1 MPGAAQGVAMAT
13 RKAIVI
19 GGGICGPAL
28 ALVLA
33 RHGVEPVVCEAYPR
47 RDDVGGGFQIAP
59 NGIRVLAALGLYDRL
74 RAVGVPSRDMVFR
87 NHRGRDLAVIR
98 TRADEPAL
106 NLTRAPVI
114 RILRD
119 EATARGVAVRYER
132 RLDGIEID
140 GDRVIAVFGD
150 GARETADVL
159 VGADGVHSRVRGW
172 LLPEHAAPRD
182 TEMVGLGGF
191 CAASMP
197 PPSDPRD
204 ADRLTFLAGRRHQFG
219 YARFGD
225 GWAWWCHAHA
235 PSPAA
240 RAALVDAT
248 PAQLRDQM
256 LERYRG
262 WVEPVERMIRASAS
276 WVAVPIY
283 DVPTLPRWHRGRVG
297 VVGDAA
303 HAMSPAGG
311 QGASQALE
319 DAQLLGELLGDTA
332 TPVEA
337 ALARFEAARR
347 PRLEPMVAQAYAND
361 RRTLK
366 DMGPVGEWARDR
378 VLMPMFARFIE
389 KAINEV
395 HAYRAVG

>member
-1 MPGAAQGVAMAT
+1 MSIAAHGVAMAT

-28 ALVLA
+28 ALFLA

-47 RDDVGGGFQIAP
+47 RDDGGGGFQIAP
-59 NGIRVLAALGLYDRL
+59 NGIRVLAALGLRTQL
-74 RAVGVPSRDMVFR
+74 RAAGVPSRDMVFR

-114 RILRD
+114 RLLRD
-119 EATARGVAVRYER
+119 EAAARGIAVHYER
-132 RLDGIEID
+132 RLDRIEVD
-140 GDRVIAVFGD
+140 GERVTALFADGSTETGD
-150 GARETADVL
+150 V
-159 VGADGVHSRVRGW
+159 VIGADGVHSRVRAW
-172 LLPEHAAPRD
+172 LFPELALPRD
-182 TEMVGLGGF
+182 TEMIGLGGF
-191 CAASMP
+191 CPASMP

-219 YARFGD
+219 YGRFDD

-235 PSPAA
+235 PTPAE
-240 RAALVDAT
+240 RAALVDT
-248 PAQLRDQM
+248 SPARLRDQM
-256 LERYRG
+256 LDRYRG
-262 WVEPVERMIRASAS
+262 WAEPVERMIRATEL
-276 WVAVPIY
+276 WLRTPIY
-283 DVPTLPRWHRGRVG
+283 DVPTLPSWHRGRVG
-297 VVGDAA
+297 LVGDAA

-319 DAQLLGELLGDTA
+319 DAQVLGEMLGDTA
-332 TPVEA
+332 VPVAA
-337 ALARFEAARR
+337 ALARFEAARK
-347 PRLEPMVAQAYAND
+347 PRLEPMIAQAYAND

-366 DMGPVGEWARDR
+366 EMGPVGEWARDH

-395 HAYRAVG
+395 YAYRAVG

>member
-1 MPGAAQGVAMAT
+1 MTVAAHRVAMAT
-13 RKAIVI
+13 RKAIVV

-28 ALVLA
+28 ALFLA

-59 NGIRVLAALGLYDRL
+59 NGIRVLAALGLREQL
-74 RAVGVPSRDMVFR
+74 RAVGVASRDMVFR

-98 TRADEPAL
+98 TRADEAAL

-114 RILRD
+114 RMLRD
-119 EATARGVAVRYER
+119 EATARGIAVHYGRRVER
-132 RLDGIEID
+132 IDVD
-140 GDRVIAVFGD
+140 GDHVTAIFAD
-150 GARETADVL
+150 GSTETADVAI
-159 VGADGVHSRVRGW
+159 GADGVHSRVRAW
-172 LLPEHAAPRD
+172 MLPTFAAPRD

-191 CAASMP
+191 CPASMP
-197 PPSDPRD
+197 PPTDPRD
-204 ADRLTFLAGRRHQFG
+204 GDRMTFLSGRKHQFG

-235 PSPAA
+235 PTAVA

-248 PAQLRDQM
+248 PDQLRAQM

-262 WVEPVERMIRASAS
+262 WAEPVERMIRATET
-276 WVAVPIY
+276 WIAVPIY
-283 DVPTLPRWHRGRVG
+283 DVPTLPSWHRGRVG
-297 VVGDAA
+297 LVGDAA

-319 DAQLLGELLGDTA
+319 DAQLLGELLGDHDTSI
-332 TPVEA
+332 ED
-337 ALARFEAARR
+337 ALARFEAERK
-347 PRLEPMVAQAYAND
+347 PRLEPMIAQAYSND

-366 DMGPVGEWARDR
+366 QLGAIGEWTRDH
-378 VLMPMFARFIE
+378 VLLPMFARFIE
-389 KAINEV
+389 KAINDV
-395 HAYRAVG
+395 YAYRPVR